1 MDDVREGE
9 MRRAVSLPS
18 QGEQGCGAHVPVA
31 FIRSVARR
39 EAREPEPG
47 CRQVESC

>member
-1 MDDVREGE
+1 MT
-9 MRRAVSLPS
+9 RAVSLPS
-18 QGEQGCGAHVPVA
+18 QEEQEYGAHVPVA
-31 FIRSVARR
+31 FSRSTARR